1 MEKNMIKL
9 VQPQITDLKYR
20 KKLLKDKNCELKMFK
35 KENDLSYIHIFLI
48 EQETTCLIV
57 LIIAKQD

>member
-20 KKLLKDKNCELKMFK
+20 KKLLKVK
-35 KENDLSYIHIFLI
+35 KSIL
-48 EQETTCLIV
+48 
-57 LIIAKQD
+57 